1 MTDQELSAFI
11 QHIRVAVSEFND
23 TIENEKSEEAKLLAI
38 GTKYGMK
45 WVADLLKKG
54 EIDTLPTIASQRYK
68 HTRNQ
73 VMKREYTKKKAVE
86 LSPFELGFELA
97 TKAIVEA
104 INDSFMNTETKATML
119 RIINNQLSNLN
130 Q

>member
-1 MTDQELSAFI
+1 MTDQDLDAII
-11 QHIRVAVSEFND
+11 QHIRVAVVEFND
-23 TIENEKSEEAKLLAI
+23 TIENEKSDEAKLLAI

-54 EIDTLPTIASQRYK
+54 EIESLPTVASQHYK
-68 HTRNQ
+68 RTRNQ
-73 VMKREYTKKKAVE
+73 VMKREEIKKKAVD
-86 LSPFELGFELA
+86 LLPFELGFELA

-104 INDSFMNTETKATML
+104 INDSFMNTETKATTL

>member
-1 MTDQELSAFI
+1 MTDQELNTIF

-23 TIENEKSEEAKLLAI
+23 TIENEESEEAKLLAI

-73 VMKREYTKKKAVE
+73 VMKREDIKKKAVE
-86 LSPFELGFELA
+86 LPPFELGFELA

-104 INDSFMNTETKATML
+104 INDSFMNTETKATTL

>member
-1 MTDQELSAFI
+1 MTDQELSTII

-54 EIDTLPTIASQRYK
+54 EIGTLPTVASQRYK

-73 VMKREYTKKKAVE
+73 VMKREEIKKKAVE
-86 LSPFELGFELA
+86 LPPFELGFELA

-104 INDSFMNTETKATML
+104 INDSFMNTETKATTL
-119 RIINNQLSNLN
+119 HIINNQLSNLN